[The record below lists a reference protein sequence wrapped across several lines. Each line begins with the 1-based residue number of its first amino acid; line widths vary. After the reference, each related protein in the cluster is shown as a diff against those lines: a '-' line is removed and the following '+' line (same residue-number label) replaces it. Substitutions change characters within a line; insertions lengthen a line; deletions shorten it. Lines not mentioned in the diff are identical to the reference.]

1 MIHQSYAQRS
11 QNTELIDTQPP
22 KAVANAPKARLPQY
36 RILLSARVSR
46 AGEATTQQLRLTS
59 SFYCT
64 HTLNL
69 TPALGPGRLTSGKR
83 AETHTK
89 VACIDACHFS

>member
-1 MIHQSYAQRS
+1 MIHQPYAQRS
-11 QNTELIDTQPP
+11 QNTEFIDTQPP

-64 HTLNL
+64 HTSHL
-69 TPALGPGRLTSGKR
+69 TPSTLLDRDIGWVDIRKLLLPTNSV
-83 AETHTK
+83 AEGL
-89 VACIDACHFS
+89 